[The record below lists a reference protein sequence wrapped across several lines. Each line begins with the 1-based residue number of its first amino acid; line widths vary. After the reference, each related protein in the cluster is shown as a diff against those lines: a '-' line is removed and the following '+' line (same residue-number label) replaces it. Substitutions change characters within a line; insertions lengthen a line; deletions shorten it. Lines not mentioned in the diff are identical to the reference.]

1 MISGR
6 NNRPCALRLNCG
18 PTGIN
23 KPTHKLKNIM
33 KNILLSKYYYTERTE
48 AASFF
53 RRGVVPWQIW
63 KSCRGFMRKPL
74 VLLVGT
80 VLGCLA
86 SGDFA
91 LAKTPIPVDMI
102 GEEALK
108 HYKGHGVGINPTKD
122 GAILNSALQDLE
134 GEATA
139 EGLWLTSRAEEDAG
153 QQNRVMV
160 RASGLGRDVLQ
171 ALPTTGE
178 IRTSADLVAWE
189 RSGVVE
195 EYRVNGD
202 GLRQDF
208 VLAERPDGTG
218 ELTIELEV
226 HGARVEEARYGAKL
240 TLDGNNRELAY
251 HRLQVSDA
259 TGRALP
265 ARMIV
270 ADAGRLFLRVDDV
283 NATYPVRIDPT
294 FSDAD
299 WVSWNTGIPGA
310 DDTVFAVITDSANN
324 LYVGGSFMSI
334 GSVKSSRV
342 AKWSGS
348 SWSALGKGV
357 QGQVY
362 ALALVNGIVYAGGDF
377 PGTSDDANAKFLAKW
392 NGTAWSSVSKATDS
406 FRGVDNVVRAL
417 VVNDT
422 AGYIYVGGDFIK
434 AGVDTANKQQTAS
447 GLARWDSNTEKW
459 TPLADVIKNGEGV
472 SGRVYALA
480 YDKKT
485 NILYAGGNFTHAGWT
500 GSPATSTD
508 VKNVAR
514 WVNERE
520 WKTLNNPTIP
530 ALYGVNDIV
539 RALAV
544 DTNSQVYVG
553 GNFTRVGSTLP
564 ANYVALWSE
573 TSGWLDLD
581 SGVNG
586 EVYALALTVANK
598 LWVGGNFTAVGT
610 AKIPANYIAQ
620 WDSSM
625 TGNKWN
631 PVISDNTNGT
641 RDEVWALAVDKA
653 SAVYAGGIFR
663 VVGSKMADRIAKMT
677 GALTNAQ
684 WTNFGTGID
693 DYVYA
698 MVMNTQGELYIAGRF
713 ITNGSIFV
721 NCVAKWTGGQ
731 WESLGSGVA
740 LTGDYPEIYAM
751 AFDKSENNLYVG
763 GSFDHAGISP
773 ADSVA
778 RWNVASRG
786 WFAVGAGLQGGK
798 VSSLIL
804 DWQDTLIAG
813 GGFTKSGAVP
823 LCGVA
828 KFVGQTWQA
837 VASGPTDG
845 SGTGEVHALAVD
857 RKNAILYAG
866 GYFNR
871 DIGGTRDLDF
881 IAQYS
886 NSDPTW
892 KPLGDGVDNTVTALI
907 VDSHND
913 LNTLYAGG
921 DFTRVGSSTGA
932 NRIARWDRVRWD
944 RVGGLGGFNNSV
956 YTLAI
961 DSSRNLFAG
970 GNFTTADGLTA
981 SHIATTDLSKD
992 SNSSN
997 LTWGP
1002 VGSGVESNIW
1012 VLFPSGNKTLHAGGE
1027 FFTAGNKTSPYIV
1040 ALNIAP
1046 TPTPTP
1052 TPTPIAPAPTPIGGG
1067 GGGGGGGAPIPSGG
1081 GSPAVKKSKKGGG
1094 KSSAK
1099 ISGSGSSKKSAASKS
1114 FGSKK
1119 SGGKKKKK

>member
-1 MISGR
+1 MS
-6 NNRPCALRLNCG
+6 
-18 PTGIN
+18 
-23 KPTHKLKNIM
+23 
-33 KNILLSKYYYTERTE
+33 
-48 AASFF
+48 
-53 RRGVVPWQIW
+53 
-63 KSCRGFMRKPL
+63 KPL

-102 GEEALK
+102 GDEALK

-160 RASGLGRDVLQ
+160 RASGLGRDVPQ
-171 ALPTTGE
+171 ALPATGE
-178 IRTSADLVAWE
+178 IRTSADLVAWV

-202 GLRQDF
+202 GVRQDF

-226 HGARVEEARYGAKL
+226 QGARVEEACYGAKL

-259 TGRALP
+259 NGRALP
-265 ARMIV
+265 ARMVV
-270 ADAGRLFLRVDDV
+270 ADVGRLFLRVDDV

-334 GSVKSSRV
+334 GSVKASRV
-342 AKWSGS
+342 AKWNGS

-357 QGQVY
+357 QGPVY
-362 ALALVNGIVYAGGDF
+362 ALALLNGIVYAGGDF
-377 PGTSDDANAKFLAKW
+377 PGASDDANAKFLAKW

-417 VVNDT
+417 VVNDM

-447 GLARWDSNTEKW
+447 CLARWDSNTEKW

-480 YDKKT
+480 YDKNT

-500 GSPATSTD
+500 GNTATSTD

-520 WKTLNNPTIP
+520 WKTLNNPSLPT
-530 ALYGVNDIV
+530 LYGVNGIV

-553 GNFTRVGSTLP
+553 GNFTMVGSTGP
-564 ANYVALWSE
+564 AKYVALWTE
-573 TSGWLDLD
+573 KDGWSNLDT
-581 SGVNG
+581 GVNG
-586 EVYALALTVANK
+586 EVYALALTAANK
-598 LWVGGNFTAVGT
+598 LWVGGNFTTVGT
-610 AKIPANYIAQ
+610 ANKIANYIAQ
-620 WDSSM
+620 WDPSM
-625 TGNKWN
+625 TGDKWN

-653 SAVYAGGIFR
+653 SAVYVGGIFR

-713 ITNGSIFV
+713 ITNGSVFV

-763 GSFDHAGISP
+763 GSFDKAGNIST
-773 ADSVA
+773 DSVA

-786 WFAVGAGLQGGK
+786 WFAVGDGLQGGK
-798 VSSLIL
+798 VNSLIL
-804 DWQDTLIAG
+804 DWQDTLLAG
-813 GGFTKSGAVP
+813 GGFTTSGAVP
-823 LCGVA
+823 LWGVA
-828 KFVGQTWQA
+828 KFVGQTWQD
-837 VASGPTDG
+837 VASGPTDRLLK
-845 SGTGEVHALAVD
+845 GEVYALAVD
-857 RKNAILYAG
+857 RKNAVLYAG

-871 DIGGTRDLDF
+871 DIGGSRDLDF

-886 NSDPTW
+886 NSDPIW

-1002 VGSGVESNIW
+1002 VGSGVESKIW

-1052 TPTPIAPAPTPIGGG
+1052 APAPAPAP
-1067 GGGGGGGAPIPSGG
+1067 GGGAPSSGG
-1081 GSPAVKKSKKGGG
+1081 GEPEKSKKGKKG
-1094 KSSAK
+1094 SAK
-1099 ISGSGSSKKSAASKS
+1099 KGGSDKKSLNKKS
-1114 FGSKK
+1114 DKK
-1119 SGGKKKKK
+1119 SSGGKKKKKLK